1 MSQRQNTIPRKI
13 AFFAEGQTE
22 QIFIERLLTEAAG
35 SRKMKV
41 ETLQAIGG
49 RRFARFF
56 YKLTPETNAADH
68 SFYALIYNC
77 GSDGRVASD
86 IRDQYPT
93 LVSSG
98 YSTIIGIRDV
108 APEVR
113 RSDIP
118 KLRAGVSRFMPQV
131 PIAPLLVL
139 ATMEVE
145 AWFMG
150 EYTHFPRLDPA
161 LTEQRIRNLLGI
173 DLIAD
178 DLENRDRP
186 SHDLE
191 AIYALAG
198 LSYSKSK
205 ADIERTVRA
214 LDFGRVQQNLPTKT
228 PSFKPLMDAISSF
241 LS

>member
-150 EYTHFPRLDPA
+150 EYTHFPRLLIFDKHSN
-161 LTEQRIRNLLGI
+161 IRMG
-173 DLIAD
+173 
-178 DLENRDRP
+178 DRP
-186 SHDLE
+186 VSRRRRRE
-191 AIYALAG
+191 VCGAG
-198 LSYSKSK
+198 F
-205 ADIERTVRA
+205 A
-214 LDFGRVQQNLPTKT
+214 
-228 PSFKPLMDAISSF
+228 
-241 LS
+241 